1 MGRYFIPFVI
11 TTLGGVGPPDA
22 WRWFDS
28 IYREAFLMARAA
40 GEDGSDVLQR
50 REHAIA
56 RLAASLART
65 RTDML
70 LELAT
75 PPDHMPAPHPPQAT
89 SPSP

>member
-1 MGRYFIPFVI
+1 M
-11 TTLGGVGPPDA
+11 GPPDA

-40 GEDGSDVLQR
+40 GESGSDVMQR

-56 RLAASLART
+56 RLAASLVRT

-70 LELAT
+70 IELAT
-75 PPDHMPAPHPPQAT
+75 PPDHMPHAHPPPPAA
-89 SPSP
+89 PSP